1 MGNAF
6 GLSWEKNRGGEL
18 LEAWPRDSAGELEE
32 PALLCSCKCL
42 DMSDQ
47 LRINMLQAYGIPC
60 LCKDRGDGNFGRVI
74 MGISGEGVDLYV
86 PKSMLDDAKALC
98 EEVNDEDL

>member
-6 GLSWEKNRGGEL
+6 GLSWEKNRSGEL

-47 LRINMLQAYGIPC
+47 LRINMLQAYGIPVSA
-60 LCKDRGDGNFGRVI
+60 RIAGT
-74 MGISGEGVDLYV
+74 GISG
-86 PKSMLDDAKALC
+86 A
-98 EEVNDEDL
+98 